1 MTVRPLSYGG
11 GYVPGYPPLWQYPQG
26 VPYDTPS
33 DSNRHSHYHLPVRH
47 SAWYYP
53 QTTPTLEAGRRQEG
67 WRLSP
72 SMPPSSAS
80 QLQMWR
86 SCYFPP
92 SPGVI
97 SAYQAMAHLQ
107 GYNYSQHE
115 NMMPRP
121 APVYV
126 VHNYHIH
133 SKTTHIHTDHS
144 PTPRPPD
151 GATQPPGGATHPR
164 DDAMHRT
171 GSSSSLDNDAGSSDN
186 SPHVRRSSTFRTD
199 SSKQCSTIH
208 IHGSYHGG
216 YTLQHVNSV
225 NIGNDNHLGTTTD

>member
-1 MTVRPLSYGG
+1 MGIFSRFKKLFSDTNTDEQRGRHRAVRSRQQDGRSGGEQRAGRPTTVRPLSYGG

-92 SPGVI
+92 SPGVT
-97 SAYQAMAHLQ
+97 SAYQAMAHPQ
-107 GYNYSQHE
+107 GYNC
-115 NMMPRP
+115 
-121 APVYV
+121 
-126 VHNYHIH
+126 
-133 SKTTHIHTDHS
+133 K
-144 PTPRPPD
+144 
-151 GATQPPGGATHPR
+151 
-164 DDAMHRT
+164 
-171 GSSSSLDNDAGSSDN
+171 
-186 SPHVRRSSTFRTD
+186 
-199 SSKQCSTIH
+199 
-208 IHGSYHGG
+208 
-216 YTLQHVNSV
+216 
-225 NIGNDNHLGTTTD
+225 